1 MLFDDSLPPLELK
14 RSARRSLAITV
25 EKAKVVVRAPERLG
39 QKHIHKFVESKR
51 AWILE
56 KYQEQLQFLAE
67 IPVRNYIDG
76 DILPFLGGSLTL
88 RYVAGSSRV
97 EREGDTLLVGDQLT
111 HVQRGVQNWYK
122 QQASNLLKVKAD
134 FFAESLGVSYSELKL
149 RKTKSRWG
157 HCTSKGVIQFNWL
170 IVLAPEKV
178 VDYLVVHELC
188 HRIEFNHSAAFWSLV
203 ARQQHDYKVHQQ
215 WLKDFGHTLV
225 L

>member
-1 MLFDDSLPPLELK
+1 MLFDDGLPPLELK
-14 RSARRSLAITV
+14 RSARRSLAITI
-25 EKAKVVVRAPERLG
+25 EKAKIIVRAPERLG
-39 QKHIHKFVESKR
+39 QKHIQKFVDSKR

-67 IPVRNYIDG
+67 IPVRNYVDG
-76 DILPFLGGSLTL
+76 EVLPFLGGYLTL
-88 RYVAGSSRV
+88 RYAAGNSAVRRV
-97 EREGDTLLVGDQLT
+97 GDTLLVGVRLKQPQLKIQ
-111 HVQRGVQNWYK
+111 HWYK
-122 QQASNLLKVKAD
+122 QQAASLLKERAV

-178 VDYLVVHELC
+178 VDYLVIHELC
-188 HRIEFNHSAAFWSLV
+188 HRIEFNHSSAFWSLV
-203 ARQQHDYKVHQQ
+203 ARQQRDYKVHQQ

>member
-1 MLFDDSLPPLELK
+1 MLFDDGLPPLELK

-51 AWILE
+51 EWILE
-56 KYQEQLQFLAE
+56 KYQEQLQFLAQ

-76 DILPFLGGSLTL
+76 DFMPFLGGSLTL
-88 RYVAGSSRV
+88 RYVAGSSAVR
-97 EREGDTLLVGDQLT
+97 REGDSLLVGERLKQPQLKIQT
-111 HVQRGVQNWYK
+111 WYK
-122 QQASNLLKVKAD
+122 QQAEKLLKAKTD
-134 FFAESLGVSYSELKL
+134 FFAEGLGVNYSEMKL

-178 VDYLVVHELC
+178 VDYLVIHELC
-188 HRIEFNHSAAFWSLV
+188 HRIEFNHSSAFWSLV
-203 ARQQHDYKVHQQ
+203 SRQQHDYKVYRQ